1 MGKTLLLLLHGHARI
16 PRFGLRFQH
25 VLAVLLTFQIVTLSA
40 SVALVTLPA
49 IDTLV
54 APLAVFAVVANP
66 GKMTAPGNFAIL
78 ISMMTSDS
86 EERLFRLS
94 TMRNLFSEMGRI
106 AQDRQQTLEIAI
118 YGGSA
123 LALCFDWRTSTA
135 DIDYM
140 PVRGAEADIQ
150 EIAGIAARNLG
161 LPEDGL
167 RSDVQIFASDFAE
180 IVQNGEYPAGMP
192 DGFGLRVFTANPEYL
207 LSMKMLSMRSSLE
220 TQDCRDVW
228 HLIDEVGV
236 KSADEALNYITR
248 FYPNQ
253 QVPIRNVRI
262 LEDIFE
268 AKQRGENY
276 SATLGW

>member
-1 MGKTLLLLLHGHARI
+1 MQEIT
-16 PRFGLRFQH
+16 PM
-25 VLAVLLTFQIVTLSA
+25 
-40 SVALVTLPA
+40 PA
-49 IDTLV
+49 INDGRHGAWLTSCAISLPVQGGVNVVCSNRNGLCKGRCWQKGILV
-54 APLAVFAVVANP
+54 IHGEEDFKNP
-66 GKMTAPGNFAIL
+66 GKPAIL
-78 ISMMTSDS
+78 FPMMNSDS
-86 EERLFRLS
+86 DERLFRLS

-106 AQDRQQTLEIAI
+106 AQGRQQTLEIAI

-253 QVPIRNVRI
+253 QVPVRNVRI